1 MTNNKAAPTIYTNPP
16 LFITPCDQNHMTF
29 GVHVYNILLPL
40 AIKGIRGRRCFRA
53 VWTTDAA
60 MSKICRFVLNVDV
73 RPLNSNPVSKV
84 YVTSHITRGRVD

>member
-1 MTNNKAAPTIYTNPP
+1 
-16 LFITPCDQNHMTF
+16 MTF
-29 GVHVYNILLPL
+29 GMHVYSILLLL

-53 VWTTDAA
+53 VWTTGAA

-84 YVTSHITRGRVD
+84 FVTRHIARGRVDYKPAGI